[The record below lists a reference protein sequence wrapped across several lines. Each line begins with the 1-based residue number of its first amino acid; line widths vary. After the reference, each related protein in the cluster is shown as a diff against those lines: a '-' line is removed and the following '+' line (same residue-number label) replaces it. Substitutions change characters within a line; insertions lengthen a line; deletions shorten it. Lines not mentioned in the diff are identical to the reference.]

1 VIWVV
6 MIVKA
11 LQGEMLKLPVI
22 GDFAQQQ
29 IAAI

>member
-1 VIWVV
+1 